1 MYPHCNYCLET
12 QEQLWSALSLLQSPT
27 GLVSVV
33 VPVALLPAIAR
44 SPFLLASLMKT
55 LQILEGL
62 GSPSSPD
69 RKTHIRTQEHSKFV
83 FQDDANNLR
92 KQERWQS
99 LTFSKT
105 SVLTITSFSVQ
116 SRKVRRSETP
126 KTAVSPTSLRALE
139 CDRNFSHVRM
149 AKNVIPNPRTTP
161 SPAIAI
167 LANTIHSS

>member
-1 MYPHCNYCLET
+1 
-12 QEQLWSALSLLQSPT
+12 
-27 GLVSVV
+27 
-33 VPVALLPAIAR
+33 
-44 SPFLLASLMKT
+44 
-55 LQILEGL
+55 
-62 GSPSSPD
+62 
-69 RKTHIRTQEHSKFV
+69 V
-83 FQDDANNLR
+83 FQDDDNNLT

-126 KTAVSPTSLRALE
+126 KTEVSPTSFRALE